1 MAAILATSTTVEL
14 VAAAVDTA
22 EPVRAPASPS
32 RASLAAPASARW
44 ASDTVMVKRAA
55 PSL

>member
-32 RASLAAPASARW
+32 RASMAATASARW
-44 ASDTVMVKRAA
+44 SSDTVMVNRAA